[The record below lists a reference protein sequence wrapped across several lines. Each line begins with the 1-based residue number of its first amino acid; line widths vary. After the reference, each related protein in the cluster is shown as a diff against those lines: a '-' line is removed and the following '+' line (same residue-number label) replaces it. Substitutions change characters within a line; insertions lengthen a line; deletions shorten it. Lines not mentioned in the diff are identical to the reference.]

1 MARSSVLGGI
11 LIALLVVA
19 AWVFTYP
26 TDTRLGAGITARS
39 LASRPCIVRPSFAAR
54 STVGATEAEQAVRK
68 PIRQVFEGR
77 VVSDNLDK
85 SVVVRVERFVKHPKY
100 HKRVRL
106 SKNYIVHDP
115 DNTAEVR
122 GHRGL
127 REGDMNHSP
136 NKDWGMERY
145 ILENSLFFWVL
156 PPSQTGDRVKISSI
170 APVSKRKAFEVK
182 EITRKA
188 IK

>member
-54 STVGATEAEQAVRK
+54 STVGATEAEPAVRK

-115 DNTAEVR
+115 DNTAE
-122 GHRGL
+122 
-127 REGDMNHSP
+127 
-136 NKDWGMERY
+136 
-145 ILENSLFFWVL
+145 
-156 PPSQTGDRVKISSI
+156 TGDRVKISSI